1 LFGMG
6 ISEILLI
13 LVIAL
18 IIFGPG
24 KIVDI
29 SKSLGKMVHTLKKAT
44 SDIKTQI
51 TTEVEKENTSVTP
64 QKVSPLSEQE
74 PK

>member
-51 TTEVEKENTSVTP
+51 NTEVEKEKTSITT